1 MIVREANAWTAQYH
15 DRMPCMLLKQDFD
28 AWLDG
33 SGGME
38 LLKQPPREL
47 REWIVSKRVNKAGE
61 GDDDPTTVEP
71 FKDDLF

>member
-1 MIVREANAWTAQYH
+1 
-15 DRMPCMLLKQDFD
+15 
-28 AWLDG
+28 
-33 SGGME
+33 ME

-47 REWIVSKRVNKAGE
+47 REWIASKRVNKAGE